1 MDLSGNHTQPSLD
14 SWGIK
19 DIINNCVN
27 LREFT
32 PFKLES
38 ESEVLTLVEG
48 ITPNIR
54 KLNLSFMIKVESQH
68 VQILVERCKKLKELN
83 LRRTHICALSIDYI
97 LENSSELKKLDLSQN
112 DSILFEDLLK
122 LNQLPTLRTLV
133 IENGKYSEKNVLKL
147 KKMIPQ
153 VTEILQEPPSLC
165 YTLNIAKSN
174 KNYDPEDGFW
184 EIQAKQF
191 PLFHWVVDKEAEEW
205 QYWAINDISDDYSSD
220 DIETSRNMGSDY

>member
-1 MDLSGNHTQPSLD
+1 MDLGGNFGDHTRPSLD
-14 SWGIK
+14 SWGIQ

-97 LENSSELKKLDLSQN
+97 VENSSELKKLDLSQN
-112 DSILFEDLLK
+112 DSILFEDLFK

-133 IENGKYSEKNVLKL
+133 IEDGKYSQKNVLKL

-153 VTEILQEPPSLC
+153 VTEILQNPQGL
-165 YTLNIAKSN
+165 YRTLNIAYAC
-174 KNYDPEDGFW
+174 KNYDSENGFW

-220 DIETSRNMGSDY
+220 NIETGSDY

>member
-1 MDLSGNHTQPSLD
+1 MDLSGNHTKPSLD
-14 SWGIK
+14 SWGIQ

-27 LREFT
+27 LTEFT

-97 LENSSELKKLDLSQN
+97 VENSSELKKLDLSQN
-112 DSILFEDLLK
+112 DSILFEDLFK
-122 LNQLPTLRTLV
+122 LSRLPTLGTLV
-133 IENGKYSEKNVLKL
+133 IEDGKYSQKNVFKL

-153 VTEILQEPPSLC
+153 VTEILQKPPI
-165 YTLNIAKSN
+165 YFTLNIACSY

-191 PLFHWVVDKEAEEW
+191 PLFRWVVDKEAEEW
-205 QYWAINDISDDYSSD
+205 QYWNDY
-220 DIETSRNMGSDY
+220 

>member
-1 MDLSGNHTQPSLD
+1 MDLSGNHSKPSLD
-14 SWGIK
+14 SWGIQ

-38 ESEVLTLVEG
+38 QSEVLTLVEG

-68 VQILVERCKKLKELN
+68 VQILVERCKKLTELN

-97 LENSSELKKLDLSQN
+97 VENSSEMEKLDLSQN
-112 DSILFEDLLK
+112 DPILFEDLFK

-133 IENGKYSEKNVLKL
+133 IEVEKYSQKNVLKL

-153 VTEILQEPPSLC
+153 VTEILQNPQGL
-165 YTLNIAKSN
+165 YRTLNIAYSY

-191 PLFHWVVDKEAEEW
+191 PLFHWYQVR
-205 QYWAINDISDDYSSD
+205 SL
-220 DIETSRNMGSDY
+220 

>member
-1 MDLSGNHTQPSLD
+1 MDLGGNFGDHTRPSLD
-14 SWGIK
+14 SWGIQ

-32 PFKLES
+32 PFRLES

-97 LENSSELKKLDLSQN
+97 VENSSEMKKLDLSQN
-112 DSILFEDLLK
+112 DSILLEDLFK

-133 IENGKYSEKNVLKL
+133 IEVEKYSQKNVLKL

-153 VTEILQEPPSLC
+153 VTEILEKPNHC
-165 YTLNIAKSN
+165 YTLNIAYAS
-174 KNYDPEDGFW
+174 KNYASEDGFW

-220 DIETSRNMGSDY
+220 DFETNMGSDY

>member
-1 MDLSGNHTQPSLD
+1 MDLSGNHSKPSLD
-14 SWGIK
+14 SWGIQ
-19 DIINNCVN
+19 DIINKCVN

-38 ESEVLTLVEG
+38 ESEVMALVEG

-83 LRRTHICALSIDYI
+83 LRRTNICALSIDYI
-97 LENSSELKKLDLSQN
+97 VENSSEMKKLDLSQN
-112 DSILFEDLLK
+112 DSIRFEDLFK

-133 IENGKYSEKNVLKL
+133 IEVEKYSQKNVLKL

-153 VTEILQEPPSLC
+153 VTEILEKPNHC
-165 YTLNIAKSN
+165 YTLNIAYAS
-174 KNYDPEDGFW
+174 KNYGPEDGFW

-205 QYWAINDISDDYSSD
+205 QYWAINDVSDDYSSD
-220 DIETSRNMGSDY
+220 DFETNMGSDY

>member
-1 MDLSGNHTQPSLD
+1 MDLSGNHTKPSLD
-14 SWGIK
+14 SWGIQ
-19 DIINNCVN
+19 DIINICVN

-97 LENSSELKKLDLSQN
+97 VENSIELKKLDLSQN
-112 DSILFEDLLK
+112 DSILFEDLFK
-122 LNQLPTLRTLV
+122 LNGLPTLRTLV
-133 IENGKYSEKNVLKL
+133 IEDGKYSQKNVFKL

-153 VTEILQEPPSLC
+153 LTEILQNSPSL
-165 YTLNIAKSN
+165 YRTLNIAYSY

-205 QYWAINDISDDYSSD
+205 QYWAIN
-220 DIETSRNMGSDY
+220 E